1 MGRVTVAENPE
12 AGEGVQPAEEHN
24 FDTPAS
30 RTPWR
35 PQEAT
40 EVEHSFGIRIV
51 AWTRFIAVVPVLGL
65 MLGSITLIISASIKT
80 VTTVLNGVT
89 GHYGSKDLLVS
100 FIEVADIFLLGI
112 VLYIISLGIFE
123 LFVDDRLPLP
133 KWLEFHHLNDLEH
146 KLIGVVAV
154 VLTVYF
160 LGQVIKTPTGEAMG
174 LLWLGLS
181 IGAVLAAVGFF
192 MWAAASS
199 EKH

>member
-1 MGRVTVAENPE
+1 MADKPE
-12 AGEGVQPAEEHN
+12 LDESAKPAEEHN
-24 FDTPAS
+24 FDTPPS

-40 EVEHSFGIRIV
+40 EVQHSFGIKIV

-65 MLGSITLIISASIKT
+65 LLGSITLIISASIKT
-80 VTTVLNGVT
+80 ATTIINGVT

-160 LGQVIKTPTGEAMG
+160 LGQVIKTPTGEAMN
-174 LLWLGLS
+174 LLWLGLG
-181 IGAVLAAVGFF
+181 IGTVLASVGFF
-192 MWAAASS
+192 MWAAAKS